1 LEITQDNQAC
11 TNQFVGHLA
20 DSGYVCLMTETSTT
34 LLEQQA
40 TKLPLQADSSPNSN
54 RTASHSTKS
63 VPPSSQQF
71 NQLQGRSYS
80 TSTLAEPKKMVSP
93 NHLRACQT
101 STKSATVDL
110 SKCFPKCFEK
120 GKMVF
125 LGSSTDLPPV
135 AVVGYLSAKVRYRR

>member
-1 LEITQDNQAC
+1 
-11 TNQFVGHLA
+11 
-20 DSGYVCLMTETSTT
+20 MTETSTT